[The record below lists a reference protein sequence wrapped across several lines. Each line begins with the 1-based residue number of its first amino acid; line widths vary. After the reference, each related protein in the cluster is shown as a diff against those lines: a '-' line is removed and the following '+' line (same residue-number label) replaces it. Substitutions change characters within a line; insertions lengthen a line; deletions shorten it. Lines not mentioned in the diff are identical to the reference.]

1 MGALN
6 LNVKRRAAL
15 FLVSQ
20 SITLFGS
27 TLVQM
32 AIVWY
37 ATIATGS
44 GTWVAAFSICSYL
57 PQFAVSFI
65 GGVWADRFP
74 RRLLIAGADLGIA
87 GVTLIMILFMPML
100 SEAHALLAAL
110 LVLSVVRSVGA
121 GVQTPAVNAT
131 VPLLVPADSRMR
143 FNGINVAVQS
153 AVQFAAPAAAGAVLA
168 AGTLRSTLWL
178 DVATAALGVALL
190 LRVPLPAAAKGPASE
205 PVWRSLRDGVSYA
218 MRERSVGCLL
228 AVYGAFVFFCVPGG
242 FLAGLHVSRVFG
254 DSYGHLTATEL
265 AGFAGMTAGGLLM
278 GLWGGFAQKER
289 TLLAG
294 LTAFASLSILM
305 AFVARFDVYLVLM
318 ALYGVALTT
327 VQTTVSTL
335 LQERS
340 APAMQGRVFGLT
352 GAVYSGCMPL
362 GMAVF
367 GLLADRLPLRW
378 LMAASGAA
386 LLLQVGM
393 AAFGRPR
400 RRA

>member
-1 MGALN
+1 MMQATHW
-6 LNVKRRAAL
+6 KRRAAL
-15 FLVSQ
+15 FLISQ

-37 ATIATGS
+37 ATVSTGS
-44 GTWVAAFSICSYL
+44 GAWVAAFSIFSYL

-74 RRLLIAGADLGIA
+74 RRRLIAGADLGIA
-87 GVTLIMILFMPML
+87 FVTLITIFLIPML
-100 SEAHALLAAL
+100 SEGPMLLSAL
-110 LVLSVVRSVGA
+110 LVLSFMRSVGA

-143 FNGINVAVQS
+143 FNGINAAVQS
-153 AVQFAAPAAAGAVLA
+153 AVQFAAPAAAGVVLA
-168 AGTLRSTLWL
+168 AGSLLSTLWI
-178 DVATAALGVALL
+178 DVITAVLGVALL
-190 LRVPLPAAAKGPASE
+190 LRLPLPAPSGKPDALWPA
-205 PVWRSLRDGVSYA
+205 LRNGVA
-218 MRERSVGCLL
+218 CVARNGTVARLL

-242 FLAGLHVSRVFG
+242 FLAGLHVSRTFG
-254 DSYGHLTATEL
+254 DSYGYLTATEL

-278 GLWGGFAQKER
+278 GSWGGFAKKER
-289 TLLAG
+289 TLRMG
-294 LTAFASLSILM
+294 LVGFGTLSVLMGFA
-305 AFVARFDVYLVLM
+305 ARFDLYLALM

-327 VQTTVSTL
+327 VQTAVFTM
-335 LQERS
+335 LQEHS

-367 GLLADRLPLRW
+367 GPLADLLPLRW
-378 LMAASGAA
+378 MMAVSGVT
-386 LLLQVGM
+386 LLLAAIADAVG
-393 AAFGRPR
+393 RSENHI
-400 RRA
+400 